1 MSRWEV
7 TNERPTEYSTWHRT
21 LPNSCPYTDIDLVE
35 VRKGKIVAII
45 ETKRGLYKRNL
56 NPNRSWNWQ
65 KSILI
70 QLSKKLDCKVF
81 LIEYDIDIE
90 NYDNNLFDIT
100 DLFTDKEYPNITNYK
115 YCNFCLNFN
124 ETILTRRKIIT
135 CSICGHSYDSFEY
148 VECQNCKIEK
158 NKTDLFGE

>member
-56 NPNRSWNWQ
+56 KDLQDVVTEIRLVPLS
-65 KSILI
+65 LI
-70 QLSKKLDCKVF
+70 FNNFWFKH
-81 LIEYDIDIE
+81 I
-90 NYDNNLFDIT
+90 NNL
-100 DLFTDKEYPNITNYK
+100 
-115 YCNFCLNFN
+115 
-124 ETILTRRKIIT
+124 
-135 CSICGHSYDSFEY
+135 
-148 VECQNCKIEK
+148 
-158 NKTDLFGE
+158 